1 VLLMWIVYS
10 CGIAFSDSNRQIIGS
25 IQATEDWRT
34 SLSKTRQQIATLPK
48 DHPLRESEDQLRDRT
63 KEFCEQGGQESYD
76 KWKQQ
81 TASTFKYK
89 EISTEEREKYN
100 QLLFQLRTLFD
111 ANPKAPRPVKGVECA
126 LYLNDPNVQPR
137 ARPVPRLSAAE
148 WKHMEKET
156 DTMLQNGII
165 RFSSSDWAAVPVFAK
180 KKDGMLRYAIDLRP
194 LNSCLMTDR
203 LGMGNMDDILNSLGK
218 YNMYSTFDISTGF
231 WGLSV
236 KEQDRKYLAVVDY
249 SLFQKTSP

>member
-1 VLLMWIVYS
+1 MAILHLLVF
-10 CGIAFSDSNRQIIGS
+10 ARREIGRNCNCLHMV
-25 IQATEDWRT
+25 DWRT

-48 DHPLRESEDQLRDRT
+48 DHPLCTSEDRLRDRT
-63 KEFCEQGGQESYD
+63 NEFCEQGGQESYD

-89 EISTEEREKYN
+89 EISTEERKKYN
-100 QLLFQLRTLFD
+100 QLLFD
-111 ANPKAPRPVKGVECA
+111 ANTKAPRPMKGVECA

-165 RFSSSDWAAVPVFAK
+165 RFSSSDWTAVPVFAK
-180 KKDGMLRYAIDLRP
+180 KKDGQLRYAIDLRS
-194 LNSCLMTDR
+194 LNSYLTTDR
-203 LGMGNMDDILNSLGK
+203 LVRL
-218 YNMYSTFDISTGF
+218 
-231 WGLSV
+231 
-236 KEQDRKYLAVVDY
+236 DY
-249 SLFQKTSP
+249 IY